1 VIYHIALE
9 SDWESALEAGEYRIS
24 TLGRTLEDEG
34 FLHAAYGNQVRGV
47 AEALYGGVSEPL
59 VLLTIDER
67 RLTVPLRV
75 DAVHHEEG
83 QADGYPHIYG
93 ALDVAAVVMSTPL
106 LRDGQG
112 RLELPDLP

>member
-9 SDWESALEAGEYRIS
+9 SDWESAIEAGEYRIS
-24 TLGRTLEDEG
+24 TVGRTLDDEG
-34 FLHAAYGNQVRGV
+34 FLHAAYGNQVGGV
-47 AEALYGGVSEPL
+47 AEAFYADVSEPL

-67 RLTVPLRV
+67 RLTVPLQV
-75 DAVHHEEG
+75 DAVPGRAEG
-83 QADGYPHIYG
+83 YRHVYG
-93 ALDVAAVVMSTPL
+93 PLDVAAVVAATPL

>member
-1 VIYHIALE
+1 MIYHIALE

-24 TLGRTLEDEG
+24 TVGRTLEDEG

-47 AEALYGGVSEPL
+47 AEAFYADVSESL

-67 RLTVPLRV
+67 RLTVPLQV
-75 DAVHHEEG
+75 DAVPG

-93 ALDVAAVVMSTPL
+93 PLDVAAVVMATPL
-106 LRDGQG
+106 PRDGQG
-112 RLELPDLP
+112 GLELPDLP

>member
-1 VIYHIALE
+1 MIYHIALA
-9 SDWESALEAGEYRIS
+9 SDWAAALEAGEYRIS
-24 TLGRTLEDEG
+24 TPGRTLDDEG

-47 AEALYGGVSEPL
+47 ADRFYADVTEPL

-67 RLTVPLRV
+67 RLTVSLQV
-75 DAVHHEEG
+75 DAVPG

-93 ALDVAAVVMSTPL
+93 PLEVVTVVMDTPL
-106 LRDGQG
+106 LRNGDG

>member
-9 SDWESALEAGEYRIS
+9 PDWEAALEAGEYRIS
-24 TLGRTLEDEG
+24 TLGRTLADEG

-47 AEALYGGVSEPL
+47 AEAFYSHVSEPL

-67 RLTVPLRV
+67 RLTVPLQV
-75 DAVHHEEG
+75 DTIPG
-83 QADGYPHIYG
+83 QAEGYPHIYG
-93 ALDVAAVVMSTPL
+93 PLDLTAVVMATPL
-106 LRDGQG
+106 ARDGQG

>member
-9 SDWESALEAGEYRIS
+9 PDWESALEAGEYRIS
-24 TLGRTLEDEG
+24 TVGRTLEDEG
-34 FLHAAYGNQVRGV
+34 FLHAAYGNQIRGV
-47 AEALYGGVSEPL
+47 AEAFYTDVSESL
-59 VLLTIDER
+59 VLLAIDER
-67 RLTVPLRV
+67 RLTVPLQV
-75 DAVHHEEG
+75 DAVPG

-93 ALDVAAVVMSTPL
+93 PLDVAAVVMATPL

>member
-9 SDWESALEAGEYRIS
+9 SDWEAALEAGEYRTS
-24 TLGRTLEDEG
+24 TLGRSLDEEG
-34 FLHAAYGNQVRGV
+34 FIHAASSGQVRGV
-47 AEALYGGVSEPL
+47 GEAFYADIAEPL

-67 RLTVPLRV
+67 RLTVPLQI
-75 DAVHHEEG
+75 DAVAG
-83 QADGYPHIYG
+83 QADGFPHIYG
-93 ALDVAAVVMSTPL
+93 PLDVAAVVMATPL

>member
-9 SDWESALEAGEYRIS
+9 SDWESAIESGEYRIS
-24 TLGRTLEDEG
+24 TLGRTLDDEG
-34 FLHAAYGNQVRGV
+34 FIHAAYGNQVRGV
-47 AEALYGGVSEPL
+47 AEAFYPDVPEPL

-67 RLTVPLRV
+67 RLTVPLQV
-75 DAVHHEEG
+75 DAVPG
-83 QADGYPHIYG
+83 RADGYPHVYG
-93 ALDVAAVVMSTPL
+93 PLDVAAVVTATPL

>member
-9 SDWESALEAGEYRIS
+9 KDWEAALEAGEYRIS
-24 TLGRTLEDEG
+24 SLGRTLEEEG
-34 FLHAAYGNQVRGV
+34 FLHASYGNQVRGV
-47 AEALYGGVSEPL
+47 ADRYYADVEEPL

-67 RLTVPLRV
+67 RLTVPLQV
-75 DAVHHEEG
+75 DAVAG
-83 QADGYPHIYG
+83 DADGYPHVYG
-93 ALDVAAVVMSTPL
+93 PLDVAAVVMSTPL

>member
-9 SDWESALEAGEYRIS
+9 ADWESALEAGEYRVS
-24 TLGRTLEDEG
+24 TLGRSLDDEG
-34 FLHAAYGNQVRGV
+34 FLHAAYGNQVRSV
-47 AEALYGGVSEPL
+47 AEAFYGDVAEPL

-75 DAVHHEEG
+75 DAVPDQEG
-83 QADGYPHIYG
+83 RADGYPHIYG
-93 ALDVAAVVMSTPL
+93 PLDVAAVVMATPL
-106 LRDGQG
+106 LRDAQG